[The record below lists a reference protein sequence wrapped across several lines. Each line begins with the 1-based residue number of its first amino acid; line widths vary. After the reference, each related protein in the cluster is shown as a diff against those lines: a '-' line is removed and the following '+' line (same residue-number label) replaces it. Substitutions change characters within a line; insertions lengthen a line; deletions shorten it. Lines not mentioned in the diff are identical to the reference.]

1 MGTLIVLFNLFLI
14 ASAINWAK
22 SAIKLPSY
30 NNPACTKLWQ
40 QLLIH
45 VKNPATAEKAVQDL
59 REKYPDKSDE
69 WYIQKAIL
77 ITAKQ

>member
-1 MGTLIVLFNLFLI
+1 METLALLFSLTVV
-14 ASAINWAK
+14 ASAINWAR

-45 VKNPATAEKAVQDL
+45 VKSPATAEKAVQDL
-59 REKYPDKSDE
+59 REKYPDRSDE

-77 ITAKQ
+77 NVNKH